1 VIEGLS
7 KTCFFPSKV
16 LMVNLIW
23 LPDGSKLIRV
33 IISAGNIPEMQHTIE
48 KIKRIAKQIRNI
60 ELVVEFDQH

>member
-1 VIEGLS
+1 
-7 KTCFFPSKV
+7 
-16 LMVNLIW
+16 MVNLIW
-23 LPDGSKLIRV
+23 FPDGSKLTRV